1 MLHLYLTLI
10 IVEYNFNIAKL
21 DKFMTLGNEKSN
33 VHDRCNKAA
42 IYHIVLILKL

>member
-1 MLHLYLTLI
+1 MLYLALTLI
-10 IVEYNFNIAKL
+10 IVEYYLNTAKL
-21 DKFMTLGNEKSN
+21 DKFMILGNEKSN